1 MPSTGV
7 HGQASQVLL
16 LGCVI
21 NFGWDIDTCQ
31 HVTFSDVFVF
41 SLLALVQGLESIWRS
56 DISKPKQKSSNLLH
70 GFWVSP
76 CLPSSFLRSPSPLI
90 FLRNPSEKNIWWSKG
105 IQLAGHEG
113 NKPMSSRWPL
123 SLVGAW
129 WDPSSVPTFAAS
141 GGIAAVSPA
150 FHLRATVLFF
160 FFLIFSMTTVVYGE
174 VLTLLCQVSSLLGH
188 YSKDLWSFWSQIPGY
203 LQRFFQE
210 FWELQSHFPL
220 PRGPASL
227 LTSFCPWESNFLWGC
242 FD

>member
-1 MPSTGV
+1 MD
-7 HGQASQVLL
+7 
-16 LGCVI
+16 
-21 NFGWDIDTCQ
+21 FG
-31 HVTFSDVFVF
+31 
-41 SLLALVQGLESIWRS
+41 
-56 DISKPKQKSSNLLH
+56 
-70 GFWVSP
+70 VSP
-76 CLPSSFLRSPSPLI
+76 CLPSSFHQPPSPLI

-123 SLVGAW
+123 SLVGL
-129 WDPSSVPTFAAS
+129 DEIHPRYPRLLPL
-141 GGIAAVSPA
+141 GGSQPCLLLFIWELQ
-150 FHLRATVLFF
+150 FFFF

-188 YSKDLWSFWSQIPGY
+188 YSRDLWSFWSQTPGY
-203 LQRFFQE
+203 LQHFFQE

-227 LTSFCPWESNFLWGC
+227 LTSFCPWESDFLWGC